1 MSLPTLYE
9 IAADYRMRLDLLAEL
24 DLDEQTIADTLESL
38 GGEMQIKSQN
48 VAMFIGNLEAQAKAI
63 KEAEATMAARRKAIE
78 NRAERVRKY
87 LMENMTFAGI
97 SKIECPYFKIAI
109 QDNPPSVVIDD
120 LGSLPSDYM
129 RQPEPPPP
137 APDKKLI
144 AQAIK
149 DGFNVPGAH
158 LEVGKRLVIK

>member
-9 IAADYRMRLDLLAEL
+9 IAADYRMRLELLAEL

-38 GGEMQIKSQN
+38 GGEIQIKSQN

-63 KEAEATMAARRKAIE
+63 KEAETTMAARRKAIE
-78 NRAERVRKY
+78 SRAERVRKY
-87 LMENMTFAGI
+87 LLENMIFAGI
-97 SKIECPYFKIAI
+97 SKIECPYFKIAV
-109 QDNPPSVVIDD
+109 QDNPPAVMIDD
-120 LGSLPSDYM
+120 LASVPADYM
-129 RQPEPPPP
+129 RQPELPPP

-149 DGFNVPGAH
+149 DGFDVPGAH